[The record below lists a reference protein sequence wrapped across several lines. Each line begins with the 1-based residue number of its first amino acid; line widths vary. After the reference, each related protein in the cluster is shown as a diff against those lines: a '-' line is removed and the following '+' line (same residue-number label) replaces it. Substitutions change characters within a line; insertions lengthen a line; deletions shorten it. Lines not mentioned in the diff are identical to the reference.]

1 MFVIPVG
8 VIDPGTSRSARLAFW
23 ADQSLWLYFGNFE
36 DGFAIKPIP
45 PLNADKSAEGKTVPP
60 ALAIP
65 QCAAAALRA
74 ASNRLP
80 VTSGASSADAS
91 RSRANKDAASNR
103 NAGIHASGASRDG
116 STRNSGRADA
126 NTSDANRGDTRNS
139 GMAGNA
145 SGASKA
151 GANSRTANIPWRRLW
166 IVYQRRQAQAHSQL
180 RSTRITPMPEAASI
194 G

>member
-8 VIDPGTSRSARLAFW
+8 VIDPETSRSVRRAFW
-23 ADQSLWLYFGNFE
+23 ANQSLWLYFGNFE

-60 ALAIP
+60 ALAVS
-65 QCAAAALRA
+65 QCAAAALCA
-74 ASNRLP
+74 APNRLP

-91 RSRANKDAASNR
+91 RSRASNR
-103 NAGIHASGASRDG
+103 NAGIHASGASKDG
-116 STRNSGRADA
+116 GTRNSGRAYA
-126 NTSDANRGDTRNS
+126 NTSGANRGDTRNS

-151 GANSRTANIPWRRLW
+151 GANSRAANIPWRRLW
-166 IVYQRRQAQAHSQL
+166 IVYQRRRAQAHSQL
-180 RSTRITPMPEAASI
+180 RSTRMTPMPEAASI